1 MMRRILLAACL
12 LAAPPALAQAP
23 ATPAT
28 PPPAAAPAAPDPVVA
43 RVGAEEIRLS
53 QLRAAVQD
61 LPDELRNAPEAMLL
75 PVLLDQM
82 IASRAIIAAARAE
95 GLAESEEVRRRVRAA
110 EEEALQEVLIRREL
124 APMLTE
130 EALRARYER
139 DVVNAPR
146 EEEVSARHI
155 LVATEAEARA
165 IAIEARRD
173 GVDFAE
179 LARRR
184 STGPGAR
191 DGGELGFFRRRDMI
205 AEFAEAAFALQPG
218 QITAAP
224 VRTQFGWHVIKVE
237 ARRTVEPP
245 SFEQARAEIRTR
257 VFEESVGRIVERY
270 RTSADVVRFNLDGTP
285 MRVRSPLEA
294 AEPPAP
300 RR

>member
-1 MMRRILLAACL
+1 MRPFLLAFLL
-12 LAAPPALAQAP
+12 LAAPAALAQAP
-23 ATPAT
+23 APAAQAAQ
-28 PPPAAAPAAPDPVVA
+28 PPAAAQAPDPVVA
-43 RVGAEEIRLS
+43 RVGGEEIRLS

-61 LPDELRNAPEAMLL
+61 LPEELRAAPEPVLL

-95 GLAESEEVRRRVRAA
+95 GLHNSEEVRRRVRAA

-124 APMLTE
+124 EPLLTE
-130 EALRARYER
+130 EALRARYQR
-139 DVVNAPR
+139 DVAAAAR

-165 IAIEARRD
+165 IAIEAARP

-191 DGGELGFFRRRDMI
+191 EGGDLGFFRRGDMI

-218 QITAAP
+218 QISPTP
-224 VRTQFGWHVIKVE
+224 VRTQFGWHVIRVE
-237 ARRTVEPP
+237 ARRAVEPP
-245 SFEQARAEIRTR
+245 PFEQARAEVRAR

-270 RTSADVVRFNLDGTP
+270 RAAANVERFNLDGTP

>member
-1 MMRRILLAACL
+1 MRRLVALLCL
-12 LAAPPALAQAP
+12 LAAPPALAQ
-23 ATPAT
+23 
-28 PPPAAAPAAPDPVVA
+28 PPAAAPDPVVA
-43 RVGAEEIRLS
+43 RVNGEEIRLS
-53 QLRAAVQD
+53 QLRAAAQD
-61 LPDELRNAPEAMLL
+61 LPEELRAAPEALLL

-82 IASRAIIAAARAE
+82 IAARAIVAAARAA
-95 GLAESEEVRRRVRAA
+95 GLHETPEVRARVRAA
-110 EEEALQEVLIRREL
+110 EEEALQEALIRRDL
-124 APMLTE
+124 APLLTE
-130 EALRARYER
+130 EALRERYRR
-139 DVVNAPR
+139 DVLEAPR

-155 LVATEAEARA
+155 LVPTEAEARA
-165 IAIEARRD
+165 ILLEARRP

-191 DGGELGFFRRRDMI
+191 EGGDLGFFRRDEMI

-218 QITAAP
+218 QISENP

-237 ARRTVEPP
+237 ARRAVAPP
-245 SFEQARAEIRTR
+245 SFEAARAEIRAR

-270 RTSADVVRFNLDGTP
+270 RAAAAVERFNLDGTP
-285 MRVRSPLEA
+285 LRVRSPLDA

>member
-1 MMRRILLAACL
+1 MRRLFVLLCL

-23 ATPAT
+23 ATP
-28 PPPAAAPAAPDPVVA
+28 PAAAPDPVVA
-43 RVGAEEIRLS
+43 RVGTEEIRLS
-53 QLRAAVQD
+53 QLRAAVQE
-61 LPDELRNAPEAMLL
+61 LPEELRNAPEAMLL

-95 GLAESEEVRRRVRAA
+95 GLHESPEVRARVRAA
-110 EEEALQEVLIRREL
+110 EEEALQETLIRREL
-124 APMLTE
+124 APLLTD
-130 EALRARYER
+130 EALRARYQR
-139 DVVNAPR
+139 DVADAPR

-155 LVATEAEARA
+155 LVPTEAEARA
-165 IAIEARRD
+165 IAIEARRP

-179 LARRR
+179 LARTR

-191 DGGELGFFRRRDMI
+191 EGGDLGFFRRGDMI
-205 AEFAEAAFALQPG
+205 AEFATAAFALQPG
-218 QITAAP
+218 QITETP

-237 ARRTVEPP
+237 ARRAVEPP
-245 SFEQARAEIRTR
+245 SFEQARAEIRAR

-270 RTSADVVRFNLDGTP
+270 RSAANVERFNLDGTP
-285 MRVRSPLEA
+285 MRVRSPLDA

>member
-1 MMRRILLAACL
+1 MRRLFILLCL
-12 LAAPPALAQAP
+12 LAAPAALAEAP
-23 ATPAT
+23 
-28 PPPAAAPAAPDPVVA
+28 PAAPDPVVA
-43 RVGAEEIRLS
+43 RVGGEEIRLS
-53 QLRAAVQD
+53 QLRAAVQE
-61 LPDELRNAPEAMLL
+61 LPEELRNAPEAMLL

-82 IASRAIIAAARAE
+82 IATRAIIAAARAE
-95 GLAESEEVRRRVRAA
+95 GLHESPEVRARVRAA
-110 EEEALQEVLIRREL
+110 EEEALQEALIRREL
-124 APMLTE
+124 APLLTE
-130 EALRARYER
+130 EALRARYQREIAE
-139 DVVNAPR
+139 APR

-155 LVATEAEARA
+155 LVPTEAEARA
-165 IAIEARRD
+165 IALEARRP

-191 DGGELGFFRRRDMI
+191 EGGDLGFFRRGDMI
-205 AEFAEAAFALQPG
+205 AEFAAAAFALQPG
-218 QITAAP
+218 QITETP

-245 SFEQARAEIRTR
+245 SFEQARAEIRAR
-257 VFEESVGRIVERY
+257 VFQESVARIVERY
-270 RTSADVVRFNLDGTP
+270 LSAANVERFNLDGTP